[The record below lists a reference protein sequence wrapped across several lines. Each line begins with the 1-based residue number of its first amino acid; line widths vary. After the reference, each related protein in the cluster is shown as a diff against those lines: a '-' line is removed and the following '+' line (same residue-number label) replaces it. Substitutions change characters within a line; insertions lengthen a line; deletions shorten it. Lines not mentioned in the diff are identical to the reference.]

1 MRTTDRSGSITI
13 AKGTP
18 ARSGNMEGGSPLT
31 KPDLHPPRLGSHGRP
46 VAEHIRK
53 VVRVRA
59 LQQVIDRLSLL
70 VADRP
75 VLGVLGR
82 DALEEARVTQAV
94 HPPSLVRAGSAVLP
108 GVMQI
113 HLSRQSVVNRLH
125 FRQLSIFLVRWFD
138 MTQMGGARIIDTL
151 LRSLHLTL

>member
-1 MRTTDRSGSITI
+1 MPPRSPSVRTNDRSASITI

-31 KPDLHPPRLGSHGRP
+31 KPDLDPPRLGSHGRP

-59 LQQVIDRLSLL
+59 LQHVIDRLSLQ
-70 VADRP
+70 
-75 VLGVLGR
+75 
-82 DALEEARVTQAV
+82 ALPPCAGALPEEPDPQARYQAV
-94 HPPSLVRAGSAVLP
+94 HPPSLVRAGSAVLS

-125 FRQLSIFLVRWFD
+125 FRQLSIF
-138 MTQMGGARIIDTL
+138 
-151 LRSLHLTL
+151 